1 MEKDSIKNHMTLS
14 KTNFVSKY
22 TLSVQKLRYLLKRK
36 YNKGINYFIH
46 VFEEWINKF
55 ETSQKSKL
63 KKIIKLF

>member
-14 KTNFVSKY
+14 KTNLVSKY

-46 VFEEWINKF
+46 VFEE
-55 ETSQKSKL
+55 
-63 KKIIKLF
+63 